1 MPKYRRP
8 IKNSNK
14 KTATIPIK
22 DKKEIELIMRC
33 LRRRIEQAKTE
44 IKRGQ
49 ARRNWMLVLLGFNT
63 AFRVED
69 LVQLKVSD
77 VIKGYFSIIENK
89 TGKCQNY
96 RINKYLF
103 EDIKNYILENNLT
116 NSDYLFY
123 TQKKSHLMPMTRQH
137 VDRILK
143 SAADEIKL
151 RQKFSAHSLRKT
163 WAYQKYKDGTP
174 LITISKM
181 LNHHDVEETLL
192 YICWGE
198 EDIDREREATYYGG
212 VHRKN

>member
-1 MPKYRRP
+1 MAKYRRP
-8 IKNSNK
+8 IKQTQR
-14 KTATIPIK
+14 KTATVPIK
-22 DKKEIELIMRC
+22 DKREVELIMRC
-33 LRRRIEQAKTE
+33 LRRRIEIAKSE
-44 IKRGQ
+44 IKKKQ
-49 ARRNWMLVLLGFNT
+49 ARRNWMLVLLGLNT

-69 LVQLKVSD
+69 LVQLKVPD
-77 VIKGYFSIIENK
+77 VIKGFFSIIENK

-103 EDIKNYILENNLT
+103 EDIKNYIQDNELLE
-116 NSDYLFY
+116 SDYLFY
-123 TQKKSHLMPMTRQH
+123 TQKKSRLTPMTRQH

-143 SAADEIKL
+143 SVADEIKL
-151 RQKFSAHSLRKT
+151 RQNFSAHSLRKT

-198 EDIDREREATYYGG
+198 EDIDREREATYYGA
-212 VHRKN
+212 VHR